1 MSDSM
6 RLFHISPTHYRPAI
20 AGEGLDPEKCREP
33 RGRVWFYT
41 DEAQA
46 KAHAGWPN
54 GSDVWLLDDDEFI
67 ILHTRW
73 DTPWDDKACYVT
85 VVVPPDL
92 LRRLDE

>member
-1 MSDSM
+1 M
-6 RLFHISPTHYRPAI
+6 RLFHISPQHYRPAI
-20 AGEGLDPEKCREP
+20 ADEGLDPEKCREP

-46 KAHAGWPN
+46 KAHAGWPS

-67 ILHTRW
+67 VLHTRW